1 MLTSRKEDRSRES
14 EKIKQMLLSSDR
26 VFLPPRD
33 RNKNEVRRR
42 RKKIDM
48 RKSKYRNVQDDR

>member
-1 MLTSRKEDRSRES
+1 MLTCRKADRVRAS

-33 RNKNEVRRR
+33 QNQNEVRGRR
-42 RKKIDM
+42 NNIDM
-48 RKSKYRNVQDDR
+48 RKLEYRNVQDDK

>member
-1 MLTSRKEDRSRES
+1 MLTHWKEDRVRAS

-33 RNKNEVRRR
+33 WNRNEVRGHRN
-42 RKKIDM
+42 KPDM
-48 RKSKYRNVQDDR
+48 RKSEYRNVQDDR

>member
-1 MLTSRKEDRSRES
+1 MDRVRVS

-33 RNKNEVRRR
+33 RNRNEVRGRR
-42 RKKIDM
+42 NKLDM
-48 RKSKYRNVQDDR
+48 RKSEYRNVQYDR